1 MISEV
6 PPSSEF
12 RCFYDWI
19 HRGRVTIT
27 RGSVKPF
34 DLFHTVWLCE
44 SLVVFFSEAETSFH
58 GRLPALVLKIYF
70 ELFT

>member
-1 MISEV
+1 M
-6 PPSSEF
+6 
-12 RCFYDWI
+12 
-19 HRGRVTIT
+19 TIT
-27 RGSVKPF
+27 RGSVKLF